1 MFLSCHISSALSPPA
16 ACGYTNIFNRMF
28 SVLWEVLLDGTKVSN
43 HFSGCTAG
51 FLGVRRK
58 ECSSSRLSSGP
69 LLPPSSHAGVGQSGA
84 HGGREEHR
92 EFSGLL
98 LSVLLSLHRFCR
110 ESSGSESQTPLLPLH
125 RDRESQTLPRPRG
138 SILLPS
144 SVLLLL
150 LSKH

>member
-1 MFLSCHISSALSPPA
+1 MLRTVQIPFYHFCTVCCTRGL
-16 ACGYTNIFNRMF
+16 
-28 SVLWEVLLDGTKVSN
+28 VLLLDYRKGSVHS
-43 HFSGCTAG
+43 SPAGCFTVPG

-58 ECSSSRLSSGP
+58 ECSSSRPSSGP
-69 LLPPSSHAGVGQSGA
+69 LLPPSSHAGVGQSGG
-84 HGGREEHR
+84 HGGRTEHR

-98 LSVLLSLHRFCR
+98 LSVLLSPHRFCR